1 MKSVAQRGLALL
13 ILIVTLVTLTGVAS
27 AKSLFSQ
34 GHVDACCE
42 QTIPV
47 EDQQTAPCAAE
58 CSCVSC
64 LSLVQ
69 PSIPDLQPPLLIL
82 LINDHDLPN
91 LHRSNFVSSIDYPP
105 ETV

>member
-1 MKSVAQRGLALL
+1 MKSVAKRAVALL
-13 ILIVTLVTLTGVAS
+13 ILILTLVTLTGVVN

-42 QTIPV
+42 QTIPA

-69 PSIPDLQPPLLIL
+69 PSIPDLQLPLLTVL
-82 LINDHDLPN
+82 SSSHDLPS
-91 LHRSNFVSSIDYPP
+91 LHHSNYVSSIDYPP